1 MHLVVVS
8 KMNLNKY
15 ELTLILDPNLS
26 DGEVEAMVEQEKAFI
41 AESGGTVVSADI
53 IGRRLLAYPIAKR
66 DSGVY
71 VLVVFE
77 SPSDFNKPYTRRLKL
92 DEKVMRSLI
101 VVKDKFAPDLSP
113 TARDFLTSAGAD
125 ALALEDGDLEEEEDL
140 DVVVRP

>member
-1 MHLVVVS
+1 MYLVVLS

-15 ELTLILDPNLS
+15 ELMLILDPNLS
-26 DGEVEAMVEQEKAFI
+26 DGEVDTLVEREKAFI
-41 AESGGTVVSADI
+41 AESGGTVVNADI

-113 TARDFLTSAGAD
+113 AARDFLTSAGAE
-125 ALALEDGDLEEEEDL
+125 ALALEDGDLDEEEDL
-140 DVVVRP
+140 EVAVRP